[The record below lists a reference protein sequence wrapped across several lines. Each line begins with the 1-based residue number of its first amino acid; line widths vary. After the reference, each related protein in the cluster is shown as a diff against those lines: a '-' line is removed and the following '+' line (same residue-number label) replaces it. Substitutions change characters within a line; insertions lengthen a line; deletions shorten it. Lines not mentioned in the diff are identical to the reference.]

1 MCKDEKT
8 DAAQTGQTGRR
19 QGGVDVDFL
28 ITGGLV
34 VTAEG
39 EFRADVA
46 VDGEKIASVGEGL
59 PRTPEAVVLD
69 ASGKY
74 VLPGVI
80 DAHTHFA
87 LRSRGT
93 VTGDDFASGTR
104 SAACGGVTCVID
116 FADQV
121 PGMSMASAA
130 RARIDEAT
138 AGASVD
144 FALHMTVTKVPGNLA
159 DEMAALARMGVGAV
173 KLFTTYR
180 AAGYLLEDADFLAV
194 SEAARNAGLLV
205 TVHAEDNDTVERL
218 EAEFRKQGKASPSR
232 HAESR
237 PSEAEAIAI
246 RNVAARL
253 GRLGI
258 PVYFVHVSSGAGLE
272 AVREAR
278 RLGYTVYAETCPHY
292 LLLTAEEYSGDR
304 ARELIMTPPL
314 RTAADTAALWDG
326 VLGGETDVIATD
338 HCAFTREQKTLGE
351 TCFDVLPGIP
361 GVETLLPLVHH
372 EGVVR
377 RGMALRDMVRMLSYN
392 PARLFGLYP
401 RKGTI
406 APGSDA
412 DVVVFD
418 PGCARTLAASVL
430 HSNAG
435 YTPYEGMKVQGWP
448 RMVMVR
454 GRVVLANDQFVG
466 APGWG
471 RFVAAAPWPGGTPL

>member
-1 MCKDEKT
+1 M
-8 DAAQTGQTGRR
+8 
-19 QGGVDVDFL
+19 DFL

-34 VTAEG
+34 VTEDR

-46 VDGEKIASVGEGL
+46 VDGEKIVSVGGGL

-93 VTGDDFASGTR
+93 VTADGFASGTR
-104 SAACGGVTCVID
+104 SAACGGVTTVID
-116 FADQV
+116 FADQL
-121 PGMSMASAA
+121 PGMSMARSA
-130 RARIDEAT
+130 RARIEEA
-138 AGASVD
+138 APGASVD
-144 FALHMTVTKVPGNLA
+144 FALHMTVTRVPEDLA
-159 DEMAALARMGVGAV
+159 GEMAALGRMGVGAV

-180 AAGYLLEDADFLAV
+180 AAGYLLEDDDFLAV
-194 SEAARNAGLLV
+194 AEAANGAGLLV
-205 TVHAEDNDTVERL
+205 TVHAEDNDTVERF
-218 EAEFRKQGKASPSR
+218 EAALREHGRTSPSQ

-246 RNVAARL
+246 KKVAAHL

-258 PVYFVHVSSGAGLE
+258 PVYFVHVSSGAGLD
-272 AVREAR
+272 AAREAR
-278 RLGYTVYAETCPHY
+278 RMGCTVYAETCPHY
-292 LLLTAEEYSGDR
+292 LLLTQDEYSGDR
-304 ARELIMTPPL
+304 AREFIMTPPL
-314 RTAADTAALWDG
+314 RTAADAAALWDA
-326 VLGGETDVIATD
+326 VLGGEIDVIATD
-338 HCAFTREQKTLGE
+338 HCAFTREQKALGE

-361 GVETLLPLVHH
+361 GVETLLPLVHQ

-377 RGMALRDMVRMLSYN
+377 RGMALPDMVRVLSHN

-406 APGSDA
+406 APGADA
-412 DVVVFD
+412 DIVIFD
-418 PGCARTLAASVL
+418 PGCSRTIPGASL

-435 YTPYEGMKVQGWP
+435 YTPYGGMKVQGWP
-448 RMVMVR
+448 MTVMVR
-454 GRVVLANDQFVG
+454 GRVVLAGDQFVG
-466 APGWG
+466 GPGWG
-471 RFVAAAPWPGGTPL
+471 RFVASTPGLAAGDG

>member
-1 MCKDEKT
+1 M
-8 DAAQTGQTGRR
+8 
-19 QGGVDVDFL
+19 DFL

-34 VTAEG
+34 VTADG
-39 EFRADVA
+39 EFRSDIA
-46 VDGEKIASVGEGL
+46 VDGEKIVFVGEDV
-59 PRTPEAVVLD
+59 PATPGAVVLD

-74 VLPGVI
+74 VLPGVV

-93 VTGDDFASGTR
+93 VTADDFASGSR
-104 SAACGGVTCVID
+104 AAACGGVTCVID

-121 PGMSMASAA
+121 PGVSMASSA
-130 RARIDEAT
+130 RARVDEAM
-138 AGASVD
+138 AGAAVD
-144 FALHMTVTKVPGNLA
+144 FGLHMTVTKVPA
-159 DEMAALARMGVGAV
+159 DLPGEMAALARMGVGAV

-194 SEAARNAGLLV
+194 SDAASKAGLLV

-218 EAEFRKQGKASPSR
+218 ESTLRAQARALPSL

-237 PSEAEAIAI
+237 PPEAEAMAI
-246 RNVAARL
+246 RDVAARL
-253 GRLGI
+253 GGAGI
-258 PVYFVHVSSGAGLE
+258 PVYFVHVSSAAGLD

-292 LLLTAEEYSGDR
+292 LLLTEEEYSGER
-304 ARELIMTPPL
+304 AREFIMTPPL
-314 RTAADTAALWDG
+314 RTAADAAALWDA
-326 VLGGETDVIATD
+326 VLGGEIDVIATD
-338 HCAFTREQKTLGE
+338 HCAFTREQKALGE

-377 RGMALRDMVRMLSYN
+377 RGMALPDMVRMLSYN
-392 PARLFGLYP
+392 PARVFGLYP

-412 DVVVFD
+412 DIVIFD
-418 PGCARTLAASVL
+418 PGCARTLTASAL
-430 HSNAG
+430 NSRAG
-435 YTPYEGMKVQGWP
+435 YTPYEGMKVQGVP
-448 RMVMVR
+448 RMAMVR
-454 GRVVLANDQFVG
+454 GRVVWANDQFVG

-471 RFVAAAPWPGGTPL
+471 RFVPAAPGDRRQGEG

>member
-1 MCKDEKT
+1 M
-8 DAAQTGQTGRR
+8 
-19 QGGVDVDFL
+19 DFL
-28 ITGGLV
+28 IVGGLV
-34 VTAEG
+34 VTARG

-46 VDGEKIASVGEGL
+46 VDGGKVSAVGEGL

-69 ASGKY
+69 ASGSY

-93 VTGDDFASGTR
+93 VTADDFASGMR

-121 PGMSMASAA
+121 AGTSMPVAA
-130 RARIDEAT
+130 RARIDEA
-138 AGASVD
+138 AAVASVD
-144 FALHMTVTKVPGNLA
+144 FALHMTVTNVPTDIEA
-159 DEMAALARMGVGAV
+159 EATALAGMGVGAI

-180 AAGYLLEDADFLAV
+180 AAGYLLDDADFLAV
-194 SEAARNAGLLV
+194 CKAARNAGLLV
-205 TVHAEDNDTVERL
+205 TVHAEDNDTVEAL
-218 EAEFRKQGKASPSR
+218 ESALRAQGRTSPAH

-237 PSEAEAIAI
+237 PPEAEATAI
-246 RNVAARL
+246 RKVAASL
-253 GRLGI
+253 GALGI
-258 PVYFVHVSSGAGLE
+258 PVYFVHVSSAAGLE

-278 RLGYTVYAETCPHY
+278 RLGHTVYVETCPHY
-292 LLLTAEEYSGDR
+292 LLLTSERYSGDM
-304 ARELIMTPPL
+304 AREFVMTPPL
-314 RTAADTAALWDG
+314 REAADVAALWDA
-326 VLGGETDVIATD
+326 VLGGEIDVIATD
-338 HCAFTREQKTLGE
+338 HCAFTREQKALGE

-377 RGMALRDMVRMLSYN
+377 RGMSLRDMVRMLSYN
-392 PARLFGLYP
+392 PARLFGLFP

-412 DVVVFD
+412 DIVIFD
-418 PGCARTLAASVL
+418 PGCIRTISGSEL
-430 HSNAG
+430 HSRSG
-435 YTPYEGMKVQGWP
+435 YTPYEGMRVQGWP
-448 RMVMVR
+448 RMAMVR
-454 GRVVLANDQFVG
+454 GKVVCRNDQFVG

-471 RFVAAAPWPGGTPL
+471 RFVAAAPSGRTAEEG